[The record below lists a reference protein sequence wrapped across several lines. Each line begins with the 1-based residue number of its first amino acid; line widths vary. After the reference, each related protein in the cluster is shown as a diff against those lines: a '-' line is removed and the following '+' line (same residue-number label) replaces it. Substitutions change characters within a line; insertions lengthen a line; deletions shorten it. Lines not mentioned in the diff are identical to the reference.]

1 MTRLVYLGILFSKKK
16 KEQGKELK
24 PLLFLFLQCL
34 FFYIKEIQHWTLLQ
48 VVVFSFVQ
56 VAERQVLL
64 SQKTC
69 RRHLPCDTSK
79 HGPHEEGT
87 LDRGEKK
94 KDVLYQNRLH
104 MLAREHIGS
113 PPLRQD
119 GKKTKRKEKK
129 KRELRKW
136 RSHDVK

>member
-1 MTRLVYLGILFSKKK
+1 M
-16 KEQGKELK
+16 
-24 PLLFLFLQCL
+24 
-34 FFYIKEIQHWTLLQ
+34 
-48 VVVFSFVQ
+48 Q

-94 KDVLYQNRLH
+94 KKDVLYQNRLH

-113 PPLRQD
+113 SPLRQD
-119 GKKTKRKEKK
+119 GKKIKRKEKQK
-129 KRELRKW
+129 ERIT
-136 RSHDVK
+136 